1 MSNEDP
7 TKVATSLAYENVEK
21 VDAGRLPGPGS
32 GANQNNKSR
41 STLIAKNI
49 VVNGRRTSVRME
61 PEVWKAIDEI
71 AERGRLDRNHMFTVV
86 ANRLKPHQSLTSAMR
101 VFVINYYR
109 DSSTESGHVRA
120 GHGPR
125 RHGG

>member
-1 MSNEDP
+1 MSNKDP
-7 TKVATSLAYENVEK
+7 AKVATSLAYEIVEK
-21 VDAGRLPGPGS
+21 VDASTLPGPDS

-61 PEVWKAIDEI
+61 AEVWKAIDEI
-71 AERGRLDRNHMFTVV
+71 SLRERIDRNHMFTAV
-86 ANRLKPHQSLTSAMR
+86 ANRLKAHQSLTSAMR
-101 VFVINYYR
+101 VFVICYYR

-125 RHGG
+125 TRG